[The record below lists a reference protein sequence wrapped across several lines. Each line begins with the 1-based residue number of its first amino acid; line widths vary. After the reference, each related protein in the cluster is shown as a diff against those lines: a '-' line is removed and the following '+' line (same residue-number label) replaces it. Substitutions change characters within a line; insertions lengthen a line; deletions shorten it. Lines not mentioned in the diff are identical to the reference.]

1 MQPLLYNKSVDIV
14 DFEVQNCMEVGS
26 YIERNK
32 IQCEYRPVPACRTFW
47 TERSWSRT
55 NNALDRLAKESPE
68 LSEKVAAITEKEDL
82 ADANVQPSCLGATLT
97 QGAASLWPYKYIC
110 WILTNLI
117 KKGVLNLQ
125 TNTPVLSVEP
135 ISDSLSDQSPTPR
148 YKVVTTRG
156 TIEAYNV
163 LLATH

>member
-1 MQPLLYNKSVDIV
+1 MYSKPVDVV
-14 DFEVQNCMEVGS
+14 DFEVQNCVEVGS
-26 YIERNK
+26 YIEKNE
-32 IQCEYRPVPACRTFW
+32 IQCEYRSVPACRTFW
-47 TERSWSRT
+47 TEKSWTRARD
-55 NNALDRLAKESPE
+55 ALNRLHKESPE
-68 LSEKVAAITEKEDL
+68 LGEKVNAISQADEL
-82 ADANVQPSCLGATLT
+82 AKANVQPSCVGATVT
-97 QGAASLWPYKYIC
+97 QGAASLWPYKYVC

-156 TIEAYNV
+156 R
-163 LLATH
+163 